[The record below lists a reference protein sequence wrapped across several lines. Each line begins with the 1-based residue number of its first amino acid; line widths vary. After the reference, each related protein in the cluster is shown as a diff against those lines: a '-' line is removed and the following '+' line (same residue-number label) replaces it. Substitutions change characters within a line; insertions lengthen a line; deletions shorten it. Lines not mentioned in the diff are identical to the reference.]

1 MIKSDTELI
10 SKVEKLK
17 YKILHN
23 FKFEETTINN
33 IDNYKNFY
41 KDIIAN
47 KENLDK
53 LIKLSEENSSKIN
66 DNLKKF
72 LEIFKDLSDIE
83 NEITLLNKNIESK
96 KTKLNKIFF
105 NIDNQEKI
113 LINEEFIEKY
123 DSITI
128 APKSI
133 KENPDKDDKRVIKI
147 MIDPDIDKEFKINLK
162 IETYFNQYHK
172 DLIIDTTK
180 PDNNFLIRFDN
191 SSKEFIKEMQSTN
204 GSFEFEIYLSIFKA
218 KEGLFKNLYIKPTG
232 MFNSSYKLVYKPEKE
247 NL

>member
-41 KDIIAN
+41 KDIKEK

-218 KEGLFKNLYIKPTG
+218 KEGLFKNLYIKPVS
-232 MFNSSYKLVYKPEKE
+232 MFNSSYKLVYKPEK
-247 NL
+247 